1 MSSPAPSTAGA
12 HGRNTT
18 GERRGAGSGVTRRV
32 LTALVLIPLVVL
44 ATLGLPT
51 PWFALLMGLLAL
63 LGAWE
68 WAGLGGWVRPA
79 ERLGYC
85 LGVALVLVGIHA
97 LLAAPSGVWLVLGAA
112 LVWWLVALA
121 WVVRLQQ
128 GMAVPALD
136 AAPVRLLA
144 GWMVLGPTWGA
155 LTELHGAGGAGPA
168 LVLFLLVLVWCAD
181 SAAFF
186 VGRRYGRR
194 RLASRVSPGKSVEG
208 VLGAMLAGALL
219 AGAAAPLGGVP
230 APLPFVALSVL
241 TVITSVLGDLTESAF
256 KRRAG
261 VKDSGSLIPGHGGV
275 LDRIDSLTAAAPLF
289 VLGYHWLGG
298 MQ

>member
-1 MSSPAPSTAGA
+1 MRSPSCTAPAP
-12 HGRNTT
+12 
-18 GERRGAGSGVTRRV
+18 
-32 LTALVLIPLVVL
+32 
-44 ATLGLPT
+44 
-51 PWFALLMGLLAL
+51 
-63 LGAWE
+63 
-68 WAGLGGWVRPA
+68 
-79 ERLGYC
+79 
-85 LGVALVLVGIHA
+85 
-97 LLAAPSGVWLVLGAA
+97 
-112 LVWWLVALA
+112 
-121 WVVRLQQ
+121 
-128 GMAVPALD
+128 
-136 AAPVRLLA
+136 
-144 GWMVLGPTWGA
+144 
-155 LTELHGAGGAGPA
+155 PA